1 MTVDKFPLV
10 KSSVTE
16 RVLAGAGILAAS
28 AGAFVVGY
36 FNPVTA
42 GFFPVCPLFAATGLS
57 CPGCGLTRGFHALF
71 HGDFLDALQFNALL
85 PVYALVFTYLFVSML
100 SIAARGRGLSFNIFR
115 PNLIWSFLVIA
126 IVFGVVR
133 NFPLYPFTLLAP

>member
-1 MTVDKFPLV
+1 MISKTLV
-10 KSSVTE
+10 ENSASTLV
-16 RVLAGAGILAAS
+16 RISALAGIS
-28 AGAFVVGY
+28 AITGGAFIVGY

-42 GFFPVCPLFAATGLS
+42 GFFPVCPLFAATGLN

-71 HGDFLDALQFNALL
+71 HGDVLGALHFNALL
-85 PVYALVFTYLFVSML
+85 PVYIVIFVYLFVSMI

-115 PNLIWSFLVIA
+115 PNLVWSFLVIA